1 MGGTISDA
9 THAAIIGGVISGAVV
24 LLGILLAEWLRRAQD
39 RHTELRN
46 ATRVISLRS
55 PVALSNLL
63 PDASDPRRLQQGS
76 PGWEVF
82 QEVLTAALA
91 ADVASRP
98 RITRRRATIRRSLD
112 ELTVRMGAAHVR
124 WLATRQLITHEQ
136 MLSVGVQVG
145 ALNRAVFGKR
155 SLVDDL
161 WDRYVSE
168 GLPVEGD

>member
-24 LLGILLAEWLRRAQD
+24 LLGILLAEWLRRP
-39 RHTELRN
+39 RTGTRN
-46 ATRVISLRS
+46 LGTPLGSFLLRS

-124 WLATRQLITHEQ
+124 WLATRQLIT
-136 MLSVGVQVG
+136 
-145 ALNRAVFGKR
+145 RANVERWRTGR
-155 SLVDDL
+155 GPESG
-161 WDRYVSE
+161 
-168 GLPVEGD
+168 GLRKTVPRG